1 MQRPAQPIEMRPV
14 QIYVHNLSGF
24 VMILR
29 SGCREYKMIFKF
41 YSIKWFNFKLINYT
55 YTIANLKGKWFS

>member
-14 QIYVHNLSGF
+14 QNYVHNLSGF

-29 SGCREYKMIFKF
+29 SGSRKYKMIF
-41 YSIKWFNFKLINYT
+41 
-55 YTIANLKGKWFS
+55 